1 MYCQP
6 AALEAWVDLIERGRE
21 VIGEPL
27 AAAIAAD
34 LMYEAAIAGSP
45 PAGGAVLLPCHVAG
59 ALLGALD
66 ILAAYAGGELAAVAR
81 EQAQLACPCRATT
94 LTGRCCTARSL
105 PPSVPHLDVRQ
116 RVGSIEALL
125 PNA

>member
-6 AALEAWVDLIERGRE
+6 AALEAWGELIERGRV

-34 LMYEAAIAGSP
+34 LMYEAATAGSP

-66 ILAAYAGGELAAVAR
+66 VLAASAGGELAAVAR
-81 EQAQLACPCRATT
+81 EQAQLIY
-94 LTGRCCTARSL
+94 TA
-105 PPSVPHLDVRQ
+105 SVVDD
-116 RVGSIEALL
+116 G
-125 PNA
+125 

>member
-1 MYCQP
+1 MHCEP
-6 AALEAWVDLIERGRE
+6 AALEAWGELIERGRE

-45 PAGGAVLLPCHVAG
+45 PAGGAVLLPCHVAA

-66 ILAAYAGGELAAVAR
+66 VLAASGGGELAAVAR
-81 EQAQLACPCRATT
+81 EQAQLIY
-94 LTGRCCTARSL
+94 TA
-105 PPSVPHLDVRQ
+105 SVVDD
-116 RVGSIEALL
+116 G
-125 PNA
+125 